1 MVLPGVLYWFGCNLF
16 LNSFELNVDHMKFAF
31 VFPGQGSQS
40 VGMMDAWSAHP
51 AAMQVI
57 AEASAALGEDLGAL
71 MAQGPAEQLSL
82 TTNTQPAMLTA
93 GVAMYAAWCA
103 AGGPIASMMAGHSLG
118 EYSALTAAGSIEL
131 ADAVRLVRIR
141 ADAMQAAVPVG
152 TGAMAAVLGLD
163 DDLVV
168 AACAQAAEGEIVEAV
183 NFNAPSQVVIA
194 GHATAVQRAMVAAKA
209 LGAKRAMLLPVSAP
223 FHSSLLKPAA
233 EVLSRALAGISVQAP
248 KVPVMNNVDVLVQQD
263 PDAIRDAL
271 VRQAWHAVRWVEL
284 VQAMKQQ
291 GITHVVEC
299 GPGKVLSGMVKRI
312 EPDMVAMSV
321 TDPETM
327 QAALDALAAQA

>member
-1 MVLPGVLYWFGCNLF
+1 
-16 LNSFELNVDHMKFAF
+16 MKFAF

-40 VGMMDAWSAHP
+40 VGMMDAWALHP
-51 AAMQVI
+51 AAMKVV
-57 AEASAALGEDLGAL
+57 ADASAALGEDIGAL
-71 MAQGPAEQLSL
+71 MSQGPAEQLSL

-93 GVAMYAAWCA
+93 GVAMYQAWCA
-103 AGGPIASMMAGHSLG
+103 AGGPVASMMAGHSLG
-118 EYSALTAAGSIEL
+118 EYAALTAAGSLDL

-152 TGAMAAVLGLD
+152 TGAMAAVLGLED
-163 DDLVV
+163 DSVL
-168 AACAQAAEGEIVEAV
+168 AACAEAAQGEIVEAV

-194 GHATAVQRAMVAAKA
+194 GHADAVQRAMVAAKA
-209 LGAKRAMLLPVSAP
+209 RGAKRAMLLPVSAP

-233 EVLSRALAGISVQAP
+233 DVLSKALADVTVNTP
-248 KVPVMNNVDVLVQQD
+248 DVPVINNVDVVVNQD
-263 PDAIRDAL
+263 PAAIRDAL
-271 VRQAWHAVRWVEL
+271 VRQAWHAVRWVEII
-284 VQAMKQQ
+284 QAMKAQ

-321 TDPETM
+321 TDPESM
-327 QAALDALAAQA
+327 QAALETLAAAA